1 MEDVIQNAAICY
13 YTDLLMFIC
22 TWICLITG
30 IKNNWKFRQL
40 RILPLYPMA
49 SIIQVVLLYVV
60 IFYGLSDQVIEASIS
75 LFILI
80 EFLVIYHL
88 MFQIIVVPKF
98 QKILYLM
105 FYSFILFLLY
115 MWIFSDAFFQRTN
128 KLFLA
133 QTLCMLV
140 PTFLYYVQLFI
151 LTPRLQLKNNPEFWI
166 VTGYLFYF
174 SCTIPLFLIGSLFSI
189 NKYYFLYSVNFIAYS
204 ILYLL
209 ITRAFL
215 CKKVQPN

>member
-115 MWIFSDAFFQRTN
+115 MWIFSDAFFSTH
-128 KLFLA
+128 K
-133 QTLCMLV
+133 QTFFGANPLYVSPNFPLLCS
-140 PTFLYYVQLFI
+140 I
-151 LTPRLQLKNNPEFWI
+151 IHSNSKTP
-166 VTGYLFYF
+166 V
-174 SCTIPLFLIGSLFSI
+174 
-189 NKYYFLYSVNFIAYS
+189 
-204 ILYLL
+204 
-209 ITRAFL
+209 
-215 CKKVQPN
+215 KK